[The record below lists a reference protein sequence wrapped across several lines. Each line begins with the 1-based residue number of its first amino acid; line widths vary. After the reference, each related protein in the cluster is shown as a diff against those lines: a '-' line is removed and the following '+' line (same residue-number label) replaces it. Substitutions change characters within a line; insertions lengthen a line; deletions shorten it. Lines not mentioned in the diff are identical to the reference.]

1 MNNLQVF
8 NNTEFG
14 EVRTIEKNGKILF
27 GATECAKVLGYT
39 NPQKAIR
46 NHCKGVNEIVTPTK
60 GGIQKVKFITE
71 GDLYRLITH
80 SKLPAAEEFEHW
92 VFDEVLP
99 SIRKNGGYIAGQEKL
114 SDEELLAKALIVAEN
129 KIAEKEKQI
138 ERMRPKEIFADAV
151 SASKSSILVGD
162 LAKILHQNGIEIG
175 QKRLFVWLRSNG
187 YLIKQQGAS
196 WNMPTQKS
204 MELGLFEIKETTITH
219 SDGHITT
226 SKTVKVTGKGQV
238 YFITKFLKE

>member
-219 SDGHITT
+219 LDGHITT

>member
-14 EVRTIEKNGKILF
+14 EVRTIEKNGRILF

-80 SKLPAAEEFEHW
+80 SKLPAAEAFEHW

-219 SDGHITT
+219 LDGHITT